1 MPGDYRRAEL
11 RIESALDEEANF
23 FREYSPKQLEKRVKL
38 ENALDTQFDK
48 LMARLTILREA
59 RILRDKLRGSQDA
72 AGDSAVKGSHDDV
85 DAASKSP
92 RGEFDLAELDR
103 EDVSESVEERPPAAR
118 GRPLNSGTAH
128 RNHHAVDPL
137 LEFIGETPSRDDGEA
152 SDSAEA
158 DPDDDDTDE
167 WGEPKTRNG

>member
-1 MPGDYRRAEL
+1 MPGDYRRADS
-11 RIESALDEEANF
+11 IKSALDEEANF

-72 AGDSAVKGSHDDV
+72 AGNSAVKGSHDDV

-103 EDVSESVEERPPAAR
+103 EDVSGVGGRTSACGPRPTAKIRAR
-118 GRPLNSGTAH
+118 RTA
-128 RNHHAVDPL
+128 
-137 LEFIGETPSRDDGEA
+137 IITP
-152 SDSAEA
+152 
-158 DPDDDDTDE
+158 
-167 WGEPKTRNG
+167 WTRFSSL